1 MNEAGAAPTA
11 RPLRLAFMATPDFA
25 LPALSALLEAGHEIA
40 CVYSQPPRPAQRGQ
54 RERPTPVAARAVELG
69 LPVRTPT
76 NLRDPA
82 EAMSFAT
89 LKLDAAVVIAYGL
102 ILPRSFLTAPTLG
115 CLNIHASLLPR
126 WRGAAPIQ
134 RAILA
139 GDSETGVTIMRMEE
153 GLDTGPM
160 LLRQAVPIGPADTA
174 GDLHDRLAALGARMI
189 VEALAGLAAG
199 RLQATPQPAD
209 GVTYAAKIDKREAR
223 LDWDRPAE
231 ELDRTVR
238 AFSPV
243 PGAWFDYEGE
253 RIRVLRAAVSDAR
266 IPGPVGTM
274 TPDLAV
280 RCGDGCALALQQLQR
295 AGRRAMSAA
304 EFANGLRLVA
314 PVHLA

>member
-1 MNEAGAAPTA
+1 
-11 RPLRLAFMATPDFA
+11 
-25 LPALSALLEAGHEIA
+25 
-40 CVYSQPPRPAQRGQ
+40 
-54 RERPTPVAARAVELG
+54 
-69 LPVRTPT
+69 
-76 NLRDPA
+76 
-82 EAMSFAT
+82 
-89 LKLDAAVVIAYGL
+89 
-102 ILPRSFLTAPTLG
+102 G

-231 ELDRTVR
+231 ELARTVR

-253 RIRVLRAAVSDAR
+253 R
-266 IPGPVGTM
+266 
-274 TPDLAV
+274 
-280 RCGDGCALALQQLQR
+280 
-295 AGRRAMSAA
+295 
-304 EFANGLRLVA
+304 
-314 PVHLA
+314 